1 MFATLSLLPIVD
13 VALGGAL
20 YLLDDGVVGCPA
32 AGRAATLDGLVLD
45 VGRRRGAGGR
55 RRAVRRVVLLRGLA
69 CLRRRRVAS
78 GAAPCHRVVTLTSPR
93 ATSRGLASAAR
104 LLDALVALARLHQA
118 TSWMRWVRRPA
129 LGDGVVGSVL
139 SIACVEILLAGAAH
153 DHRLVA

>member
-1 MFATLSLLPIVD
+1 MCD
-13 VALGGAL
+13 R
-20 YLLDDGVVGCPA
+20 PA
-32 AGRAATLDGLVLD
+32 ACACSVPECVKQVKARIKCTDVEVAANSI
-45 VGRRRGAGGR
+45 
-55 RRAVRRVVLLRGLA
+55 
-69 CLRRRRVAS
+69 C
-78 GAAPCHRVVTLTSPR
+78 
-93 ATSRGLASAAR
+93 